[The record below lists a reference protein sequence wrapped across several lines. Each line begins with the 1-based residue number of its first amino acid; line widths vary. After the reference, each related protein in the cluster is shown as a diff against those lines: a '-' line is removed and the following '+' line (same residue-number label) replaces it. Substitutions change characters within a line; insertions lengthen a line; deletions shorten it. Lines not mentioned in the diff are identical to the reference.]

1 MSQMLLRRVSA
12 YSRGV
17 RVHQVCC
24 RRLSSSA
31 GERRRG
37 AAAAAAQDEEGRAV
51 RVSVWWDFENCHIP
65 NGVNVY
71 RVAPRLAAALRAAG
85 IRGPLSITAFGD
97 VLQLA
102 RSSQEALAATGV
114 AISHIPT
121 SGKNSSDR
129 SFMADL
135 VYWIAQN
142 PPPVHFFLISGD
154 KDFANILH
162 RLRMSNYNVLLA
174 CPSSATNVLCSA
186 ATIMWPWDALVRGE
200 NFSPKHFNH
209 PPDGLHG
216 SWYGQYKGALD
227 DPFLV
232 KESEEP
238 IKVPSDSQ
246 HFSVPSDVKLC
257 SIPPIKVS
265 SDSQHRPVPSDTK
278 NHSIPKYVR
287 DAILKELRSYPK
299 GISLSILRSKLSKDC
314 VSLGTDFFGHKKFSS
329 LLQSMPDIV
338 KFMDAPYC
346 EDEPYVIAV
355 NKGLLQ
361 TGDGSSNIL
370 RSDLC
375 NVRENNLTRTTHD
388 DNKHPSLMSISDPEV
403 NSKPQSSS
411 QGIDSSR
418 SFTET
423 ADEKPSTLSVSS
435 SPLDV
440 LSEDQKEYPVPN
452 VNSQSVSP
460 AKHMEVDERIAP
472 GTSSSSGVENAV
484 NKVGLFQRFQILLY
498 GSNNSMSEVSQNCAS
513 TSAQVF
519 DDPQA
524 PLQES
529 VVDCRQK
536 LLRRAHKASS
546 KSEPSDCTDGT
557 ASVNYKLPISSDNDH
572 SEKIKRDPSIH
583 ENPGPF
589 NKPASVFMG
598 EAEKK
603 NDTSETTRGFFSWA
617 SRWWTFGKSNADNSK
632 ANIHVTDEPRTD
644 SIEEFEPS
652 NTSTHGSGLPVANEI
667 FTKPHMWYVLEQQ
680 LSKPIGSEL
689 ILKAKTREELALG
702 LQKLGCWPLKHLL
715 EKDMH
720 HLVHLLISEKKW
732 IEETSSRPFPFRL
745 ILPHKRTCV
754 PSNSS
759 KSNGLSSIFSSGKPQ
774 KGKYID
780 NSMKRKPLTREE
792 ILSNC
797 HKLCKELLAQ
807 YEYGF
812 RIKMFKPRFTRKY
825 GYELDHQKLGYP
837 NIDSLL
843 QNMPGARVKSSRVVL
858 AEHENGKD
866 GSKGNGNESNGDD
879 LVWEEL
885 GPVSATTETA
895 AAGID
900 NETCYRPPTPSDDDF
915 SDNDSQVDQQPRRNA
930 EQSSLLQIIDSWN
943 CRKDD
948 GSSKQPEDIG
958 LMDCSRSYP
967 SYVDSTT
974 GKAERH
980 TRVSRKQFSFV
991 PESDSEEGKEKDKL
1005 VESVLGSLQKARG
1018 SKLHN

>member
-1 MSQMLLRRVSA
+1 
-12 YSRGV
+12 
-17 RVHQVCC
+17 
-24 RRLSSSA
+24 
-31 GERRRG
+31 
-37 AAAAAAQDEEGRAV
+37 
-51 RVSVWWDFENCHIP
+51 
-65 NGVNVY
+65 
-71 RVAPRLAAALRAAG
+71 
-85 IRGPLSITAFGD
+85 
-97 VLQLA
+97 
-102 RSSQEALAATGV
+102 
-114 AISHIPT
+114 
-121 SGKNSSDR
+121 
-129 SFMADL
+129 MADL

-174 CPSSATNVLCSA
+174 CPSSATNVLYSA

-200 NFSPKHFNH
+200 NFSPKRFNH

-246 HFSVPSDVKLC
+246 HCSVPSDVKLC
-257 SIPPIKVS
+257 SIPPIKVP
-265 SDSQHRPVPSDTK
+265 SDSQHHAVPSDTK
-278 NHSIPKYVR
+278 HHSIPKYVT
-287 DAILKELRSYPK
+287 DAILTALRSYPK
-299 GISLSILRSKLSKDC
+299 GISLSVLRSKLLKDG
-314 VSLGTDFFGHKKFSS
+314 VSLGTDFFGHKKFSC

-338 KFMDAPYC
+338 EFIAPPYG
-346 EDEPYVIAV
+346 ENELYVIAV

-361 TGDGSSNIL
+361 TGDGSSEAL

-375 NVRENNLTRTTHD
+375 NVRENNLTRTMHD
-388 DNKHPSLMSISDPEV
+388 DKKHPSLMSTSDREV

-411 QGIDSSR
+411 QSIESSR

-423 ADEKPSTLSVSS
+423 VDENPSTFSASS
-435 SPLDV
+435 SPFDV
-440 LSEDQKEYPVPN
+440 LPEDQNEYPVPN
-452 VNSQSVSP
+452 VNSQTVSP
-460 AKHMEVDERIAP
+460 AKHSEVDERTTP

-484 NKVGLFQRFQILLY
+484 NKVGLFERFRMLLY
-498 GSNNSMSEVSQNCAS
+498 GSDNSMSEVSKNCAS
-513 TSAQVF
+513 TSAQAF
-519 DDPQA
+519 DDSQA

-529 VVDCRQK
+529 VVDHRQK
-536 LLRRAHKASS
+536 LLRRAHKTSS
-546 KSEPSDCTDGT
+546 KSEHSDCTDGT
-557 ASVNYKLPISSDNDH
+557 AAVNYNLSNSSGNDH

-589 NKPASVFMG
+589 NKPPSVSTG

-603 NDTSETTRGFFSWA
+603 NDTSEMNRGFFSWA
-617 SRWWTFGKSNADNSK
+617 SRWLTFGKSNADNSTT
-632 ANIHVTDEPRTD
+632 NIHVTDEPRTD
-644 SIEEFEPS
+644 SIEKFELS
-652 NTSTHGSGLPVANEI
+652 NASTRGSGQQVANEI

-680 LSKPIGSEL
+680 LSKPLGSEL
-689 ILKAKTREELALG
+689 VLKAKTREELALG
-702 LQKLGCWPLKHLL
+702 LQELGCWPLKHLL

-745 ILPHKRTCV
+745 ALTHKRTCV

-759 KSNGLSSIFSSGKPQ
+759 KANGLSSIFSSGKPQ
-774 KGKYID
+774 KGKYVD

-792 ILSNC
+792 ILSDC

-812 RIKMFKPRFTRKY
+812 HIKIFKPRFTHKY
-825 GYELDHQKLGYP
+825 GYELDQQKLGYP
-837 NIDSLL
+837 SIDSLL
-843 QNMPGARVKSSRVVL
+843 QNMPGARVKSSRVLL
-858 AEHENGKD
+858 AEHENGQD
-866 GSKGNGNESNGDD
+866 GNKGKGNESNGDD

-885 GPVSATTETA
+885 GPVSATTETSA
-895 AAGID
+895 SGID

-915 SDNDSQVDQQPRRNA
+915 SDNDCQVDQQPRRNA

-943 CRKDD
+943 CSKD
-948 GSSKQPEDIG
+948 GGPSKQPQDIG
-958 LMDCSRSYP
+958 LVDCSRSNP
-967 SYVDSTT
+967 GYVDSTA
-974 GKAERH
+974 GKAERP
-980 TRVSRKQFSFV
+980 TRVSHKQYSFV
-991 PESDSEEGKEKDKL
+991 PESDSEEDKEKDKL